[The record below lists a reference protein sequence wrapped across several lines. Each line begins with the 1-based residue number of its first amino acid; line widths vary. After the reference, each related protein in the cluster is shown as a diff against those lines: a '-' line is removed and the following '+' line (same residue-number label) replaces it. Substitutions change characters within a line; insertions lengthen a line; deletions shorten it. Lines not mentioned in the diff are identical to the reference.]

1 MRAVVVTAAM
11 AFALGAPAEGA
22 DLCALVSKAEVSQAL
37 RVAIVRAAASD
48 TELGGC
54 DFSIKSTLAA
64 ARTGHAVELAKSAA
78 QANGTQLDDATQKL
92 LATFA
97 NGVSQGSDS
106 DKSAAANERH
116 PGEVAVFSFVVLPG
130 DANDQMR
137 ATRAAHAGIAPVAVT
152 TIANLGDEAFD
163 SGGAMLSVRKG
174 KRMIQFTYPSCAC
187 TTKDIVPLARKVVSG
202 L

>member
-11 AFALGAPAEGA
+11 AFALGAPAKGA

-54 DFSIKSTLAA
+54 DFSIKSTPAA
-64 ARTGHAVELAKSAA
+64 ASTGHAVDLAKSAA

-97 NGVSQGSDS
+97 NGVFQGSDS
-106 DKSAAANERH
+106 EKSAAANARH

-137 ATRAAHAGIAPVAVT
+137 ATRAAHSGIAPVAVT